1 MITHAVYRYLMAFAL
16 SFAATVTV
24 AQEKQYGPGVSDTEI
39 RLGQTIAYSGPA
51 SSFGAIGRTAA
62 AYYRMI
68 NDQGGINGR
77 RINFITLD
85 DGYSPPKAV
94 ELARR
99 LVEQDEVLGLFGSVG
114 VQTNSAMQRFL
125 NDRKVPQLF
134 VFGGVAR
141 FRDPRLA
148 PWTMGGDLAFVN
160 ETKEFA
166 RFVLET
172 QPGARIGV
180 IYQNDDFGRDHLN
193 GLRLGLA
200 DKAPGAISKA
210 VSFEVTDATVDSQI
224 VDLKESDVNVVL
236 IAAIP
241 KFAAQAI
248 RKMHDI
254 GWNPLKLLAYPAAS
268 IPATLKPAGLDA
280 SIGVV
285 TADFVK
291 QPGDQAWDTDPEM
304 VAFLDF
310 MRQYAPSVDPT
321 DKFSVA
327 GYYNAA
333 MVVALL
339 KSCGDNLTRQNV
351 LNQATHMQQVQI
363 PMLLPG
369 IRLTTSP
376 DDYSPIKQ
384 MQLQQFDGRGWVK
397 LGGIVGG

>member
-1 MITHAVYRYLMAFAL
+1 VSTHAKHRCLIAL
-16 SFAATVTV
+16 AVLFTASIAA
-24 AQEKQYGPGVSDTEI
+24 AADKQYGPGVSDTEI
-39 RLGQTIAYSGPA
+39 KLGQTVAYSGPA
-51 SSFGAIGRTAA
+51 SAIGTIGRTAA

-68 NDQGGINGR
+68 NDRGGVNGR
-77 RINFITLD
+77 KINFISLD

-114 VQTNSAMQRFL
+114 VQTNSAVQRFL

-141 FRDPRLA
+141 FRDPRAA
-148 PWTMGGDLAFVN
+148 PWTMGGDLAFMN
-160 ETKEFA
+160 ETKAFA

-180 IYQNDDFGRDHLN
+180 LYQNDDFGKDHLN
-193 GLRLGLA
+193 GLRLGLSEQ
-200 DKAPGAISKA
+200 APDAIAKA

-224 VDLKESDVNVVL
+224 FDLKEAGVDVVL

-254 GWNPLKLLAYPAAS
+254 GWNPLKLLAYPGAS

-285 TADFVK
+285 TAEFVK
-291 QPGDQAWDTDPEM
+291 QAGDPAWDTDPDM
-304 VAFLDF
+304 VAFLAF
-310 MRQYAPSVDPT
+310 IKQYAPSIDPT

-333 MVVALL
+333 MTVDLL
-339 KSCGDNLTRQNV
+339 KSCGDNLTRQNI
-351 LNQATHMQQVQI
+351 LDKATHLRQVQV

-369 IRLTTSP
+369 IRLNTSP

-384 MQLQQFDGRGWVK
+384 MQLQRFDGSGWVK
-397 LGGIVGG
+397 IGGVVEG

>member
-1 MITHAVYRYLMAFAL
+1 M
-16 SFAATVTV
+16 
-24 AQEKQYGPGVSDTEI
+24 
-39 RLGQTIAYSGPA
+39 
-51 SSFGAIGRTAA
+51 
-62 AYYRMI
+62 
-68 NDQGGINGR
+68 
-77 RINFITLD
+77 
-85 DGYSPPKAV
+85 
-94 ELARR
+94 
-99 LVEQDEVLGLFGSVG
+99 
-114 VQTNSAMQRFL
+114 
-125 NDRKVPQLF
+125 
-134 VFGGVAR
+134 
-141 FRDPRLA
+141 
-148 PWTMGGDLAFVN
+148 N

-172 QPGARIGV
+172 RPDARIGV
-180 IYQNDDFGRDHLN
+180 IYQNDDFGKDHLN
-193 GLRLGLA
+193 GLRLGLG

-224 VDLKESDVNVVL
+224 VDLKESDVSVVL
-236 IAAIP
+236 IAAVP

-254 GWNPLKLLAYPAAS
+254 GWNPLKILAYPAAS

-304 VAFLDF
+304 VAFLEF
-310 MRQYAPSVDPT
+310 MRQYAPAVDAT

-327 GYYNAA
+327 GYYNAE

-339 KSCGDNLTRQNV
+339 KSCGDNLTRQNI

-384 MQLQQFDGRGWVK
+384 MQLLQFDGRGWVR

>member
-1 MITHAVYRYLMAFAL
+1 VSTHAKHRCLIAL
-16 SFAATVTV
+16 AVLFTASIAA
-24 AQEKQYGPGVSDTEI
+24 AADKQYGPGVSDTEI
-39 RLGQTIAYSGPA
+39 KLGHTVAYSGPA
-51 SSFGAIGRTAA
+51 SAIGTIGRTAA

-68 NDQGGINGR
+68 NDRGGVNGR
-77 RINFITLD
+77 KINFISLD

-114 VQTNSAMQRFL
+114 VQTNSAVQRFL

-141 FRDPRLA
+141 FRDPRAA
-148 PWTMGGDLAFVN
+148 PWTMGGDLAFMN
-160 ETKEFA
+160 ETKAFA

-180 IYQNDDFGRDHLN
+180 LYQNDDFGKDHLN
-193 GLRLGLA
+193 GLRLGLSEQ
-200 DKAPGAISKA
+200 APDAIAKA

-224 VDLKESDVNVVL
+224 FDLKEAGVDVVL

-254 GWNPLKLLAYPAAS
+254 GWNPLKLLAYPGAS

-285 TADFVK
+285 TAEFVK
-291 QPGDQAWDTDPEM
+291 QAGDPAWDTDPDM
-304 VAFLDF
+304 VAFLAF
-310 MRQYAPSVDPT
+310 IKQYAPSIDPT

-333 MVVALL
+333 MTVDLL
-339 KSCGDNLTRQNV
+339 KSCGDNLTRQNI
-351 LNQATHMQQVQI
+351 LDKATHLRQVQV

-369 IRLTTSP
+369 IRLNTSP

-384 MQLQQFDGRGWVK
+384 MQLQRFDGSGWVK
-397 LGGIVGG
+397 IGGVVEG

>member
-1 MITHAVYRYLMAFAL
+1 MV
-16 SFAATVTV
+16 
-24 AQEKQYGPGVSDTEI
+24 
-39 RLGQTIAYSGPA
+39 
-51 SSFGAIGRTAA
+51 
-62 AYYRMI
+62 
-68 NDQGGINGR
+68 
-77 RINFITLD
+77 
-85 DGYSPPKAV
+85 
-94 ELARR
+94 
-99 LVEQDEVLGLFGSVG
+99 
-114 VQTNSAMQRFL
+114 
-125 NDRKVPQLF
+125 
-134 VFGGVAR
+134 
-141 FRDPRLA
+141 
-148 PWTMGGDLAFVN
+148 DL
-160 ETKEFA
+160 
-166 RFVLET
+166 
-172 QPGARIGV
+172 
-180 IYQNDDFGRDHLN
+180 
-193 GLRLGLA
+193 
-200 DKAPGAISKA
+200 
-210 VSFEVTDATVDSQI
+210 QI
-224 VDLKESDVNVVL
+224 VDLKELDVNVVL

-304 VAFLDF
+304 VAFLGF
-310 MRQYAPSVDPT
+310 MRQYSPSADPT

-339 KSCGDNLTRQNV
+339 KSCGDNLTRQNI
-351 LNQATHMQQVQI
+351 LTQATHMQQVQI

-384 MQLQQFDGRGWVK
+384 MQLLQFDGRGWVK

>member
-1 MITHAVYRYLMAFAL
+1 MVTHSVYRYLVALAL
-16 SFAATVTV
+16 SFATTVTV
-24 AQEKQYGPGVSDTEI
+24 AAEKQYGPGVSDTEI

-51 SSFGAIGRTAA
+51 SSLGAIGRTAA

-125 NDRKVPQLF
+125 NDHKVPQLF

-141 FRDPRLA
+141 FRDPRLS

-180 IYQNDDFGRDHLN
+180 IYQNDDFGKDHLN
-193 GLRLGLA
+193 GLRSGLG

-310 MRQYAPSVDPT
+310 IRQYAPGVDPT

-339 KSCGDNLTRQNV
+339 KSCGDNLTRQNI

-384 MQLQQFDGRGWVK
+384 MQLLQFDGRGWVK